1 MSKFEVKAISVVN
14 LPGELADRTV
24 RRKGVAVVEPH
35 REIIVQKPGSTFIV
49 DKTRKN
55 ELLALGAID
64 PKSIREIDDE
74 KVPAT
79 EVPASEVP
87 AIETATTEAPATETA
102 TTEAA
107 TTEAPKP
114 VKRKRSRSKEEAE
127 AQSEAEVEHETDGSE
142 MI

>member
-14 LPGELADRTV
+14 LPGELTDRTV
-24 RRKGVAVVEPH
+24 RRKGVAMVEPH
-35 REIIVQKPGSTFIV
+35 REILTMKPGSVFVV
-49 DKTRKN
+49 DETRKN

-64 PKSIREIDDE
+64 PKSIR
-74 KVPAT
+74 KVQAT
-79 EVPASEVP
+79 EVP

-102 TTEAA
+102 TTEA
-107 TTEAPKP
+107 PKP
-114 VKRKRSRSKEEAE
+114 VKRKRSRSKEETE

>member
-102 TTEAA
+102 TTEA
-107 TTEAPKP
+107 PKP
-114 VKRKRSRSKEEAE
+114 VKRKRSRSKEEAK
-127 AQSEAEVEHETDGSE
+127 AQSEGEVEHETDGSE